1 MVGFSL
7 DNPLTVLA
15 TFAFALFS
23 WFLFTRLFFSLSR
36 KSSNAP
42 PAVPGLPVL
51 GNLLQL
57 KSKKPHMTFTKWAE
71 AYGPVYSIKT
81 GATTL
86 VVLNSTDVAKEA
98 LVDRFSSIS
107 TRKLSKAL
115 QILTCDK
122 AMVAMSDYGEEH
134 KLMKR
139 CILTSLLGSNAQK
152 QHRFDRNTMIEN
164 MMQSLHDEVKD
175 NPTGSICIRDIIKKE
190 LFTFSLKKALGRD
203 VGSVYVEEL
212 GRTVSKWEIYDI
224 LVIEPMMGA
233 LEVDWRDFFPYLRWI
248 PNRTVE
254 ERIQRMDF
262 HKTAVMTAL
271 IQEQKK
277 RFAMDEEKDCYLNFL
292 LSEAKTLSEKQ
303 IITLTW
309 EAIIEAS
316 DTTMVAAEWAMFELA
331 KNPKLQNCL
340 YDEIHKIC
348 GEDKLIEDVLHRL
361 PYLNAVFHET
371 LRKHSPVAIM
381 PPRYVHEDTQIGG
394 FTIPAG
400 SEIAL
405 NLYGCNMNKNVW
417 EKPEEWRPERFLNGK
432 YEQMDLFKTMAFG
445 GGKRVCAGALQA
457 MTIVCTAIGRFVQE
471 FEWRLN
477 GEEEDTEELVLL
489 TTHKLK
495 PMQASIT
502 PRSKILQTYG

>member
-86 VVLNSTDVAKEA
+86 VVLNSTDVAKE
-98 LVDRFSSIS
+98 
-107 TRKLSKAL
+107 
-115 QILTCDK
+115 
-122 AMVAMSDYGEEH
+122 
-134 KLMKR
+134 
-139 CILTSLLGSNAQK
+139 K